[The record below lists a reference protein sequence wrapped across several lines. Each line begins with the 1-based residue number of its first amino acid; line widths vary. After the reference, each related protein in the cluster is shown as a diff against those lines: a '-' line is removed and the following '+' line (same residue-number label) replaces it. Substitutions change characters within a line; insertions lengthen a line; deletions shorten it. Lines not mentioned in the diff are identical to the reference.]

1 MPTRPLLRLRT
12 HGRVAAEPSVVL
24 GRGIRWDVA
33 PGASVVLGDGCS
45 IGPRCRFH
53 VAPGAV
59 VVVGA
64 GARLGAGC
72 VVTAHERVDVGPQ
85 ARLGD
90 EVVLL
95 DFDHVVADAELPV
108 RRQGLVTAAVR
119 IGRGARL
126 DTCAVVLRGVAV
138 GPGARVGVRAVVTA
152 DVPPGAVVEGI
163 PARPAGTPEPA
174 VPAAR
179 RLVRRG

>member
-1 MPTRPLLRLRT
+1 VPARPLLRLRT
-12 HGRVAAEPSVVL
+12 HGRVVAESGVRL
-24 GRGIRWDVA
+24 GRGIVWDVA
-33 PGASVVLGDGCS
+33 PGATVVLGHGCS
-45 IGPRCRFH
+45 IGARSRFH

-64 GARLGAGC
+64 GARLGPRC

-85 ARLGD
+85 ARLGA

-95 DFDHVVADAELPV
+95 DFDHDVADPEVPV
-108 RRQGLVTAAVR
+108 RRQGLVTAPVR
-119 IGRGARL
+119 IGRGARIE
-126 DTCAVVLRGVAV
+126 DAAVVLRGVSV
-138 GPGARVGVRAVVTA
+138 GPGARVGVRAVATA
-152 DVPPGAVVEGI
+152 DVPAGARVAGI

-179 RLVRRG
+179 RLARRG